1 MKTHDKIGAVLES
14 VAESDRY
21 EQQIALEYV
30 AEAWTQAEDDGIESL
45 ALAHASL
52 FAALAA
58 LVTRHGERITAELV
72 ATLPDRVR
80 AGEYTLN
87 RTVQ

>member
-1 MKTHDKIGAVLES
+1 MNDPNKLGETLETI
-14 VAESDRY
+14 AETERF
-21 EQQIALEYV
+21 ERQIALEYI
-30 AEAWTQAEDDGIESL
+30 AEAWTAAEGDGIETM

-58 LVTRHGERITAELV
+58 LVKRHGERITAELV

-80 AGEYTLN
+80 SGEYTLD
-87 RTVQ
+87 RTLQ